1 MDQSIIVSFKES
13 HSIVVKL
20 SMEASLEVVDFSIII
35 QWHAQGMNKATLLP
49 KFWKADQ
56 LLGRDDT

>member
-1 MDQSIIVSFKES
+1 
-13 HSIVVKL
+13 
-20 SMEASLEVVDFSIII
+20 MEASLEVVDFSIII
-35 QWHAQGMNKATLLP
+35 QWHAQGMNKATPFP